1 MLLWLWLWLCLAAV
15 APNRPLAW
23 ELPYATGAALKGKQ
37 NKTKNKPQNKKQN
50 KTKKEPAICCLQ
62 ETHLSHLRAKDTYK
76 LKVRRWKKVFHL
88 NGNDRKVEVAILLSD
103 KVDFKT
109 KGIQKDKGHYLIGSV
124 QEEDLTT
131 HQ

>member
-1 MLLWLWLWLCLAAV
+1 M
-15 APNRPLAW
+15 
-23 ELPYATGAALKGKQ
+23 
-37 NKTKNKPQNKKQN
+37 
-50 KTKKEPAICCLQ
+50 
-62 ETHLSHLRAKDTYK
+62 
-76 LKVRRWKKVFHL
+76 FHL